1 MYAPLS
7 KKVFLMLLFPCL
19 LFYTGC
25 KDDDGGGPSPSLPLL
40 SIGSVTLTE
49 GNTERTFN
57 FQVLLSAAYDQNV
70 QVSYVTEDGTA
81 EAGTDFVFTAGTLEI
96 PAGERNATIS
106 VSIITDLYREQDE
119 EFKVVL
125 TEATNAVIQ
134 TAEGIGTIR
143 NDDTLVDVP
152 EDGYITPESYGG
164 YDLIWQDE
172 FGGTNINTDDWTFE
186 MGNSGWGNNEWQYYT
201 DRSEN
206 AYLSEGNLVIEAKEE
221 SYNGADYTSARMITL
236 NKQSFTFG
244 RVDIRAILPEGQG
257 IWPAL
262 WMLGTNITDIGWPAC
277 GEIDIM
283 ELVGHEPSTVHGTA
297 HWGPQGQGFSNYT
310 GGGYSLSGEKFSEK
324 YHVFSIIW
332 EPGSIK
338 WLVDDNE
345 FFSINNS
352 VVNGNYPFD
361 DDFFFIFNIAV
372 GGNWP
377 GYPDASTV
385 FPQRMFVDYIR
396 VFQES

>member
-1 MYAPLS
+1 MNSAFFNRIFFVLLLPL
-7 KKVFLMLLFPCL
+7 VT
-19 LFYTGC
+19 FYTGC
-25 KDDDGGGPSPSLPLL
+25 GEDDTQPTPDLPKI

-49 GNTERTFN
+49 GNDEQQFN
-57 FQVLLSAAYDQNV
+57 FQVLASAAYDQAITV
-70 QVSYVTEDGTA
+70 DYQTEDGTA
-81 EAGTDFVFTAGTLEI
+81 VAGTDFAFSAGTITI
-96 PAGERNATIS
+96 PAGERQGTITID
-106 VSIITDLYREQDE
+106 IITDIYREQDE
-119 EFKVVL
+119 EFSVVL
-125 TEATNAVIQ
+125 SNAKNAVIQ
-134 TAEGIGTIR
+134 TGTGIGTIR
-143 NDDTLVDVP
+143 NDDTFVDIP

-164 YDLIWQDE
+164 YDLVWRDE
-172 FGGTNINTDDWTFE
+172 FNGTSINTNDWTFE

-206 AYLSEGNLVIEAKEE
+206 AYLSDGSLVIEAREE
-221 SYNGADYTSARMITL
+221 AFGGADYTSARMITL

-244 RVDIRAILPEGQG
+244 RIDIRAILPEGQG

-283 ELVGHEPSTVHGTA
+283 ELVGHEPSTVHGTI
-297 HWGPQGQGFSNYT
+297 HWGPQGQGYSNFT
-310 GGGYSLSGEKFSEK
+310 GGSYSLAGEKFSEQ
-324 YHVFSIIW
+324 YHVFSILW
-332 EPGSIK
+332 EPGSIQ

-345 FFSINNS
+345 FFSINTNT
-352 VVNGNYPFD
+352 VNGNYPFN

-385 FPQRMFVDYIR
+385 FPQRIYVDYIR